1 MTISSTTRIA
11 GPFIGNGTASAFP
24 FTFKVFAATDL
35 DVIKL
40 TVSTGTESTLV
51 LTTDYTVS
59 LNGDQNS
66 NPGGTVTLTAGALA
80 SGFTLTITSDIANLQ
95 PTDLTNQGGFYPEV
109 ITDSLDRATIQIQ
122 QIADIGDR
130 TLKIP
135 ISDGTLNMELPTAAV
150 RASKYLVFDAN
161 GLPIPSAGSGTDSA
175 LRTDLANTGVTTAGA
190 GLVGFRTADAT
201 SVGRTVLSKLRD
213 VVSVKDFGAVGD
225 GTTDDTT
232 AIQAAVD
239 SVASAVYFPTGTYK
253 ITSTILVAN
262 DKRLS
267 GASKH
272 GTIIRLV
279 TSSFGLVAIDATAT
293 RVQLDN
299 LEIQSAS
306 GILDGL
312 SLIAFR
318 HARPTG
324 GSSVGYV
331 DQHNLRIIDFSGTGI
346 LVEQAIGYSMTDVY
360 ITCRGSGV
368 VVQPNTATSVVSTT
382 LNMRSVYVSGCKLAG
397 IKLTQVAQ
405 ATLVS
410 CVMEYCGDAANAGSA
425 GLIVDLGRVTAIQPY
440 FEANYR
446 NKNQTTGTCIVDPFE
461 GTATVVDLFVYNAG
475 IAAASRGTTNISRNR
490 VTTRFLTPDTSYV
503 SYIDVDGPMAATG
516 DDIVAHQSNMR
527 IGNWTTIGRADD
539 ATCGATIAVNA
550 TSNVIANTIGS
561 VVQFGISNSSASATG
576 RWMQLK
582 QSMHT
587 TTNHKFE
594 FVRMTGDYYNPTPGT
609 ETVLWRMHDDRL
621 EPGTDGV
628 IDLGSASYR
637 YQDIYATNGT
647 IITSDGRSKVDVADL
662 SDAENRVAQA
672 IKGLVRKFRYADA
685 VTLKGDDARIHVGVV
700 AQDVIAA
707 FMAEGLDPMRYGI
720 VCYDEWP
727 EEVDES
733 GRVIVEA
740 GNRYGV
746 RYTELLAFIIAAI

>member
-1 MTISSTTRIA
+1 
-11 GPFIGNGTASAFP
+11 
-24 FTFKVFAATDL
+24 
-35 DVIKL
+35 
-40 TVSTGTESTLV
+40 
-51 LTTDYTVS
+51 
-59 LNGDQNS
+59 
-66 NPGGTVTLTAGALA
+66 
-80 SGFTLTITSDIANLQ
+80 
-95 PTDLTNQGGFYPEV
+95 
-109 ITDSLDRATIQIQ
+109 
-122 QIADIGDR
+122 
-130 TLKIP
+130 
-135 ISDGTLNMELPTAAV
+135 
-150 RASKYLVFDAN
+150 LVFDAN